1 MNQAEL
7 LALFDRQVRYEAEDP
22 LSDRT
27 ETPGVVRIAPLDE
40 GARWGWVIWSDLDE
54 STADAAIRQQVDYFT
69 QRGQN
74 FEWKLFAHD
83 RPADLGARLL
93 RHGFVQ
99 EESETVMALDLL
111 NELQLVRPT
120 SELKLTLQADIR
132 KVTDDAMLAQVARLE
147 EAIWGRPFD
156 WLMTE
161 LGAELLL
168 PGEPTVMHLA
178 YLDGAPAAAAWM
190 RFYEGTQ
197 FAALFGG
204 STLPQYR
211 NRGLYTALL
220 QARAA
225 EARRRG
231 YRFLTVDAGEMSRPI
246 LEKRGF
252 VALTTATEYKY
263 YVKTEWDADLTD

>member
-1 MNQAEL
+1 MDRAEL

-22 LSDRT
+22 LSDRQASQR
-27 ETPGVVRIAPLDE
+27 VVRIAPLDE

-54 STADAAIRQQVDYFT
+54 QTADAAIREQVDFFT
-69 QRGQN
+69 QRRQS
-74 FEWKLFAHD
+74 FEWKLFGHD
-83 RPADLGARLL
+83 KPADLGARLA
-93 RHGFVQ
+93 RHGFVE
-99 EESETVMALDLL
+99 EESETVMVLDLTGFENL
-111 NELQLVRPT
+111 SGLA
-120 SELKLTLQADIR
+120 SHDIR
-132 KVTDDAMLAQVARLE
+132 KVTDDAGLRKVARLE

-168 PGEPTVMHLA
+168 PGEPTVMYLA
-178 YLDGAPAAAAWM
+178 YLDDQPAAAAWM

-204 STLPQYR
+204 STLPQHR

-225 EARRRG
+225 EASRRG
-231 YRFLTVDAGEMSRPI
+231 YLFLTVDAGEMSRPI
-246 LEKRGF
+246 LERRGF
-252 VALTTATEYKY
+252 IALTTATEYKY
-263 YVKTEWDADLTD
+263 YVKR